1 MFLSAA
7 RRRSEDSTFLKDYLS
22 LFAISYDRFFFAL
35 GSMSYLNFADLY
47 AEVTARKA
55 TVRLKSITKATGAM
69 EIQLKGCSLVR

>member
-1 MFLSAA
+1 MRVFLSAA

-22 LFAISYDRFFFAL
+22 LMSL
-35 GSMSYLNFADLY
+35 GPMSYLNFADLY
-47 AEVTARKA
+47 AAVTARKA

>member
-1 MFLSAA
+1 MRVFLSAA

-22 LFAISYDRFFFAL
+22 LFAISY

-47 AEVTARKA
+47 AEVMARKA

>member
-1 MFLSAA
+1 MRVFLSAA

-22 LFAISYDRFFFAL
+22 LMSL
-35 GSMSYLNFADLY
+35 GPMSYLNFADLY

-69 EIQLKGCSLVR
+69 FIHLNGGSLLM

>member
-22 LFAISYDRFFFAL
+22 LFAISYDSFFAL
-35 GSMSYLNFADLY
+35 GPMSYLNFADLY
-47 AEVTARKA
+47 AEVMARKA